1 MTDVNILRLSTQ
13 LHKWIALIVGLQVLF
28 WVGGGLVMVAIPIET
43 VRSEHRVA
51 EAQLQPL
58 ALAGLPGLREIAGRA
73 GVVPVQADLQ
83 GTPRGPAWTLK
94 PAIGDPVIVS
104 AITGQPFAPMS
115 ADEVSAF
122 AKRAYRGEA
131 AVTSVA
137 YLANAPEET
146 GKTGPLWRV
155 DFADREKT
163 SFYVSPSTGEVV
175 SRRSGVWRLFD
186 FFWRLHV
193 MDWDDGEDF
202 NHPLIIITTVLTLSI
217 VITGFVLLWVR
228 VARDLKGMR
237 ANRRKLK

>member
-1 MTDVNILRLSTQ
+1 M
-13 LHKWIALIVGLQVLF
+13 VGLQVLF

-51 EAQLQPL
+51 EAQPQPL
-58 ALAGLPGLREIAGRA
+58 ALDGLPGLAEIAGRA
-73 GVVPVQADLQ
+73 GVVPVQVDLH

-94 PAIGDPVIVS
+94 PASGEPVIVS
-104 AITGQPFAPMS
+104 AITGRPFAPMS

-131 AVTSVA
+131 EVTGVA
-137 YLANAPEET
+137 YLASAPEET

-155 DFADREKT
+155 DFADGEKT
-163 SFYVSPSTGEVV
+163 AFYVSPSTGEVV
-175 SRRSGVWRLFD
+175 SRRSGIWRLFD

-202 NHPLIIITTVLTLSI
+202 NHPLIIITTALTLSI
-217 VITGFVLLWVR
+217 VISGFILLWIR
-228 VARDLKGMR
+228 IARDIKSWR
-237 ANRRKLK
+237 AVKRRARPD

>member
-1 MTDVNILRLSTQ
+1 MKILRLSTQ
-13 LHKWIALIVGLQVLF
+13 LHKWIGLIVGLQVLF

-51 EAQLQPL
+51 EAPLQPL
-58 ALAGLPGLREIAGRA
+58 ALDGLPSLREIAGRA
-73 GVVPVQADLQ
+73 GVVPVQAGLNA
-83 GTPRGPAWTLK
+83 TPRGLAWTLK
-94 PAIGDPVIVS
+94 PASGEPVIVS
-104 AITGQPFAPMS
+104 AITGRPFAPMS

-122 AKRAYRGEA
+122 AKQAYRGESEVIG
-131 AVTSVA
+131 VT
-137 YLANAPEET
+137 YLTTAPEET

-155 DFADREKT
+155 DFADGEKT
-163 SFYVSPSTGEVV
+163 AFYLSPATAEVV

-202 NHPLIIITTVLTLSI
+202 NHPLIIITTALTLSI

-228 VARDLKGMR
+228 VSRDLKGMR
-237 ANRRKLK
+237 ENRRKPK

>member
-1 MTDVNILRLSTQ
+1 MKILRLSTQ
-13 LHKWIALIVGLQVLF
+13 LHKWIGLIVGLQVLF
-28 WVGGGLVMVAIPIET
+28 WVGGGLVMTAIPIET

-51 EAQLQPL
+51 EAQLEPL
-58 ALAGLPGLREIAGRA
+58 ALDGLPGLREIAGRA
-73 GVVPVQADLQ
+73 GVVPVQADLH

-94 PAIGDPVIVS
+94 PASGEPVIVS
-104 AITGQPFAPMS
+104 AVTGRPFAPMS

-131 AVTSVA
+131 AVTGVA
-137 YLANAPEET
+137 YLATAPEET
-146 GKTGPLWRV
+146 GKSGPLWRV
-155 DFADREKT
+155 DFADSEKT

-202 NHPLIIITTVLTLSI
+202 NHPLIIITTALTLII

-237 ANRRKLK
+237 ENRRKPK